1 MVAFCQ
7 HTKDR
12 PGCPAHPATP
22 PFLQPH
28 PCLLHFHCFCRVFGN
43 LHSGF
48 PSICTNKLKSAAPAL
63 SVSPGCLQ
71 AHEVQDGNGGPQAG
85 ACGAHLGKGMGG
97 ALLRLGM
104 IFSPE
109 LSWLCFVAL
118 CSCPVARAV
127 GVGDLEALSRKA
139 FKWVPAGLWCGC
151 FGPGRVRARAAVR
164 KILLESCLMG
174 RATRVSRP
182 GGSQRLCRPRSQRPS
197 HRVTVRRNQPG

>member
-1 MVAFCQ
+1 MVTFCQ

-104 IFSPE
+104 IFLRNFLGSVSWPCAPAPGPGLWAWATLR
-109 LSWLCFVAL
+109 LSAGRLSSGCQLDSGAGAL
-118 CSCPVARAV
+118 
-127 GVGDLEALSRKA
+127 GL
-139 FKWVPAGLWCGC
+139 AGLEQE
-151 FGPGRVRARAAVR
+151 
-164 KILLESCLMG
+164 L
-174 RATRVSRP
+174 
-182 GGSQRLCRPRSQRPS
+182 Q
-197 HRVTVRRNQPG
+197 